1 VKLFKGYLEVA
12 DGDDLLDES
21 IKESKFDEIFQKDT

>member
-1 VKLFKGYLEVA
+1 MELFKGYLEVA
-12 DGDDLLDES
+12 DGDDLLDEI